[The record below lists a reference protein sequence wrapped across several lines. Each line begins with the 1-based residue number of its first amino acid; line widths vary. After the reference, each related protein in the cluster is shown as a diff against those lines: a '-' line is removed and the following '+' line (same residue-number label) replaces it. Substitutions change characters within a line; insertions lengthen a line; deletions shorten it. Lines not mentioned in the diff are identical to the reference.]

1 VSRPREIQPG
11 GFAPVAGTYEEVDV
25 FGKPT
30 GNRVT
35 VGEGDQ
41 LPRSPRGFGWR
52 LIGDR

>member
-1 VSRPREIQPG
+1 VNSPREIEPG

-35 VGEGDQ
+35 VGEGEQ

-52 LIGDR
+52 LIGRR